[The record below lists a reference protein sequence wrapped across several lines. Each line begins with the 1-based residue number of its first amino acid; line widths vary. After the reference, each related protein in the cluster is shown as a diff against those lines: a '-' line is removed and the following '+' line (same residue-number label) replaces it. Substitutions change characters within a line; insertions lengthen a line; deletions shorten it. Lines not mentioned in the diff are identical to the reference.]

1 VKKTTFIP
9 NGRFYKGNLHCH
21 STRSDG
27 CLPPEKVAEA
37 YRAEGYH
44 FIAFTEHN
52 LYSAYSEFNGDGF
65 ITIQSVEVTPA
76 MPDGEIRAYHFI
88 ALPDASERREN
99 AALPMYRHG
108 DETPGGSFHSF
119 GDLQDLIDNFH
130 NRGYM
135 VMINHPFWSRIEYDE
150 ILPLKNLSAFEIY
163 NFCSGITENMAE
175 SSVCYDA
182 LLRNGMKLWC
192 VAVDDNHNMFPLSGA
207 KRDSF
212 GGFVQV
218 KAESL
223 CEKDICDAIA
233 RGSFYSS
240 TGPEIHDF
248 YLDGDTV
255 HFSCSPAARIY
266 VSGDARQ
273 ILSDVAEEHGC
284 LLAGLSGKISGDEKY
299 IRAECYDSD
308 GKKAY
313 TNPIFLRGGEDA

>member
-1 VKKTTFIP
+1 VKKTTFIQ
-9 NGRFYKGNLHCH
+9 NGRFYKGNVHCH

-27 CLPPEKVAEA
+27 CLPPEEVVEA
-37 YRAEGYH
+37 YRGNGYH

-52 LYSAYSEFNGDGF
+52 LYSAYSEFNGDDF
-65 ITIQSVEVTPA
+65 ITIQSVEASPA

-88 ALPDASERREN
+88 ALPGDPERRKN
-99 AALPMYRHG
+99 ASLPMYSHG
-108 DETPGGSFHSF
+108 DETPSWPFHSF
-119 GDLQDLIDNFH
+119 GDLQEFIDNFH

-175 SSVCYDA
+175 SNVCYDA

-192 VAVDDNHNMFPLSGA
+192 VAVDDNHNQFALSGA
-207 KRDSF
+207 TCDSF
-212 GGFVQV
+212 GGFIQV

-223 CEKDICDAIA
+223 RESDICAAIA

-240 TGPEIHDF
+240 TGPEIRDF
-248 YLDGDTV
+248 YLDGDAV

-266 VSGDARQ
+266 ISGDARQ
-273 ILSDVAEEHGC
+273 ILSDAAAEPERPLTG
-284 LLAGLSGKISGDEKY
+284 LAGKISGGGKY
-299 IRAECYDSD
+299 IRAECYDFN

-313 TNPIFLRGGEDA
+313 TNPIFLNAGEEI

>member
-1 VKKTTFIP
+1 VKKTNFIP
-9 NGRFYKGNLHCH
+9 NGRFYKGNIHCH

-27 CLPPEKVAEA
+27 CLPPKGVVEA
-37 YRAEGYH
+37 YRGKGYH

-52 LYSAYSEFNGDGF
+52 LYSDFSEFNGDDF
-65 ITIQSVEVTPA
+65 ITIQSVEASPA

-88 ALPDASERREN
+88 ALPGGQELIRKAS
-99 AALPMYRHG
+99 LPMYRHG
-108 DETPGGSFHSF
+108 DETPGEPFSSFD
-119 GDLQDLIDNFH
+119 DLQDFIDNFH

-135 VMINHPFWSRIEYDE
+135 VMINHPFWSRIEYE
-150 ILPLKNLSAFEIY
+150 QILPLKNLFALEIY

-175 SSVCYDA
+175 SNVCYDA
-182 LLRNGMKLWC
+182 LLRNDMRLWC

-207 KRDSF
+207 RRDSF
-212 GGFVQV
+212 GGFIQV

-223 CEKDICDAIA
+223 CEGDICDAIA

-248 YLDGDTV
+248 YLDGSTV

-266 VSGDARQ
+266 ISGDVRQ
-273 ILSDVAEEHGC
+273 VLSAVAEDSEH
-284 LLAGLSGKISGDEKY
+284 LLTGLEGKISGYEKY
-299 IRAECYDSD
+299 VRAECYDAN

-313 TNPIFLRGGEDA
+313 TNPIFLSGGEDV